1 VFEFVLKSVGDV
13 ELEFRGKVEEIST
26 EFDVP
31 EIEASRAV
39 ELVQSG
45 APVVVLDVRSRAEYL
60 VSKIPGAIHVGK
72 GGERTLSEVIDEQ
85 LGKGDDTTWMM
96 YCAAGYNSARSISGL
111 PRKLKERMFNIL
123 GGAIGYANAG
133 GSLVVP
139 SGEESTNRIHGY
151 DAYWARFVRPPF
163 KPVVPD

>member
-1 VFEFVLKSVGDV
+1 MLESVFKLVGDV
-13 ELEFRGKVEEIST
+13 EKEFRGKVEEIST

-31 EIEASRAV
+31 EIEATRAV
-39 ELVQSG
+39 ELIEGG
-45 APVVVLDVRSRAEYL
+45 APVVVLDVRSRAEYEI
-60 VSKIPGAIHVGK
+60 SKIPGAIHVGK
-72 GGERTLSEVIDEQ
+72 GGERTLSEVIDQE
-85 LGKGDDTTWMM
+85 LTKSEGATWMM

-111 PRKLKERMFNIL
+111 PRKLKERMYNIV

-133 GSLVVP
+133 GSMVEP
-139 SGEESTNRIHGY
+139 REEKTTDRIHGY